1 LQNQKNSEKRNS
13 KEKDKKLQ
21 TSELKEDVQNNL
33 NNTANIDEK
42 LKLFSLHI
50 QVINDILKMRARIA
64 ELERILS
71 ETSRIRKYH
80 ATENVFGKNTK
91 DNKKSNIQLEGS
103 GKIKSYMQILN
114 EIQKKFYIPVECDPA
129 FLFLDN
135 RTFMTSG
142 KFIKLKHNKTQD
154 QVEYQIFLFNDL
166 LIVGLANNY
175 EETAGKL
182 LLIAMFP
189 LNYCIVR
196 DVEDTESFHNNTFE
210 IIRTDVVKKV
220 SVVAASQKEK
230 DLWISIVNQ
239 CVMNYPFQNFY
250 LDDALLEEL

>member
-1 LQNQKNSEKRNS
+1 MKY
-13 KEKDKKLQ
+13 KK
-21 TSELKEDVQNNL
+21 
-33 NNTANIDEK
+33 
-42 LKLFSLHI
+42 
-50 QVINDILKMRARIA
+50 
-64 ELERILS
+64 
-71 ETSRIRKYH
+71 
-80 ATENVFGKNTK
+80 
-91 DNKKSNIQLEGS
+91 
-103 GKIKSYMQILN
+103 
-114 EIQKKFYIPVECDPA
+114 KKFYIPVECDPA

-230 DLWISIVNQ
+230 DLWISIVNR